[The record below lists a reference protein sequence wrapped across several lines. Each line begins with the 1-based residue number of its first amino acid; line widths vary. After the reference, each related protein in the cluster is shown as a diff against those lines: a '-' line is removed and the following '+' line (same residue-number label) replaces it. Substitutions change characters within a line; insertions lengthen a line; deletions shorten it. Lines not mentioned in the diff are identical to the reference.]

1 MCTFYF
7 MDHNKSS
14 RLKNKKNDL
23 ILKFFKY
30 FKKSMFH
37 WFEVNRIRSS
47 AKKILFKQSYVD
59 STCIRFYSTDD
70 LVSFISNKRG
80 IVL

>member
-14 RLKNKKNDL
+14 RLKNKKNDQ

-37 WFEVNRIRSS
+37 LFEVNRIRSS
-47 AKKILFKQSYVD
+47 AKKSY
-59 STCIRFYSTDD
+59 
-70 LVSFISNKRG
+70 SNR
-80 IVL
+80 VM